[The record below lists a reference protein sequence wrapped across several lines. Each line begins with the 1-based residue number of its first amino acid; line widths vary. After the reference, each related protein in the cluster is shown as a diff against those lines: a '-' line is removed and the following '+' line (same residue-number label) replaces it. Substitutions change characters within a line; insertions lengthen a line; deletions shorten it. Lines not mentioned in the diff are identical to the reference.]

1 MESTYIKQVRARVKE
16 YDAKLRADDP
26 RFRRSVQ
33 VIHEEGTTMYFEWA
47 FVVKVDNFYVIF
59 AEHHEMLIYSDDEV
73 QVIQRGERI
82 PVEELDIP

>member
-1 MESTYIKQVRARVKE
+1 MESTGIKRIRERVKE

-47 FVVKVDNFYVIF
+47 FAVKVDSFYVIF
-59 AEHHEMLIYSDDEV
+59 TEHHETFVYSNDEV

-82 PVEELDIP
+82 PVEELHID